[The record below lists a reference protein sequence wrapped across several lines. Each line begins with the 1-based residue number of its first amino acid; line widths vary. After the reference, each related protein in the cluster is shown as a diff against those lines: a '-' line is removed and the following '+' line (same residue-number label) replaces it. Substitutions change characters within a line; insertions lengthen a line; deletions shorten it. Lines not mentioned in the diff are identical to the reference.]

1 MKKVFFVSAIMCMAM
16 VAFVACKKD
25 NGSGPTYP
33 EGGNGGGSGV
43 CACYAFG
50 QWLGDYDLEGAAS
63 CATLASLVNDQL
75 GGTYT
80 VTCNAK

>member
-33 EGGNGGGSGV
+33 GGGSGM
-43 CACYAFG
+43 CTCYALG
-50 QWLGDYDLEGAAS
+50 QNLGDFESGSMTCAQLAQAS
-63 CATLASLVNDQL
+63 TEAS
-75 GGTYT
+75 GYT
-80 VTCNAK
+80 VTCSPK

>member
-33 EGGNGGGSGV
+33 GGGNGSGM
-43 CACYAFG
+43 CTCYALG
-50 QWLGDYDLEGAAS
+50 QKLGDFESGQMTCAQLAEAS
-63 CATLASLVNDQL
+63 TQAS
-75 GGTYT
+75 GYT
-80 VTCNAK
+80 VTCSPK